1 MPSYIRNSKIAILV
15 YDVTGKNIKITLV
28 MKSFGNL

>member
-15 YDVTGKNIKITLV
+15 YDVTGKIIKITLV